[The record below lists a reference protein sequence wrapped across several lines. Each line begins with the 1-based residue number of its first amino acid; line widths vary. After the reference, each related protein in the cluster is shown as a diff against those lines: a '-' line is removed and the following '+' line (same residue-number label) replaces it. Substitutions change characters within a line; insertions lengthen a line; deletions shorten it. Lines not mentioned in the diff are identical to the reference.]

1 MRRAP
6 RAGAR
11 LTHCVQVSSEEL
23 LDQVLALADGRAA
36 DHAGEDAGH
45 GAPLLGDHARRGDA
59 GGRVGVRGR
68 LASQARD
75 GLEDVYKRQ
84 TKGIADGL
92 AAIAAGDV
100 VRADLGLPAS

>member
-1 MRRAP
+1 MTSDTSEAGLQVLHPGRGPGRWGVGGAGPRRPAVEEPGDAMRRAP

-23 LDQVLALADGRAA
+23 LDQVLALADGRTA

-59 GGRVGVRGR
+59 
-68 LASQARD
+68 
-75 GLEDVYKRQ
+75 
-84 TKGIADGL
+84 
-92 AAIAAGDV
+92 
-100 VRADLGLPAS
+100 